1 MIERIYYFL
10 DEMKIRL
17 LTFCAKIAG
26 KIIRVFIR

>member
-17 LTFCAKIAG
+17 LTFCAKIVG
-26 KIIRVFIR
+26 NIIMSIR